1 MRRSVLAAVVCATV
15 AASCLRAGLPMRLV
29 GLHRTHIWSGARAV
43 RMMAQLHGKEVAPPD
58 STVADYGRDGQLRVW
73 LSRYPDGVEAEKVL
87 ARMVDGMRTGRTP
100 FAAPRVQGSSPG
112 RWITVGPGGHS
123 VLWASG
129 RLLFWLQGEPDAVM
143 RAADELPA
151 PSHGQLT

>member
-1 MRRSVLAAVVCATV
+1 MRLAGLRRS
-15 AASCLRAGLPMRLV
+15 
-29 GLHRTHIWSGARAV
+29 HIWSGAQAV
-43 RMMAQLHGKEVAPPD
+43 RMMAQLHGKEVAPSD

-73 LSRYPDGVEAEKVL
+73 LARYPDGDEAEKVL
-87 ARMVDGMRTGRTP
+87 AKMVDGMRTGRTP
-100 FAAPRVQGSSPG
+100 FASPRVQGSNPR

-151 PSHGQLT
+151 PSRGQLT

>member
-1 MRRSVLAAVVCATV
+1 MV
-15 AASCLRAGLPMRLV
+15 AR
-29 GLHRTHIWSGARAV
+29 
-43 RMMAQLHGKEVAPPD
+43 LHGKDVAPVD

-73 LSRYPDGVEAEKVL
+73 LARYPDGVEAEKVL
-87 ARMVDGMRTGRTP
+87 TRMVAGMRSGRTP
-100 FAAPRVQGSSPG
+100 FSTPFAQPDAPG

-129 RLLFWLQGEPDAVM
+129 RLVFWLQGEPEAVL

-151 PSHGQLT
+151 PSRGQLT